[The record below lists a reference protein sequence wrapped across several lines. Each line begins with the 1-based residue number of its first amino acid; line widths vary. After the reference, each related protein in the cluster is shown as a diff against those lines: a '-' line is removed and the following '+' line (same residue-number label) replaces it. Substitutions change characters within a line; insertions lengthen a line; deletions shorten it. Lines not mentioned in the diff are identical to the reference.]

1 MLFYYEDELKDTIGQ
16 LNYLLENKDDISQD
30 TKENIKKLV
39 INFTIDLHQYLK
51 QNDYKTY
58 ENLINKDG

>member
-58 ENLINKDG
+58 ERLINSED